1 MNKLDIAIAM
11 NMINLKCLIMVV
23 FVCGLFTFIK
33 GILKSL
39 NLHAKAILIN
49 KCSNFIFIFGCT
61 SISIML
67 LISFIMVFK

>member
-49 KCSNFIFIFGCT
+49 KCSN
-61 SISIML
+61 L
-67 LISFIMVFK
+67 LC